1 MKIHSHA
8 FTLIELLIVV
18 AIIGILAAI
27 AVPNFLNA
35 QIKARVART
44 QSDIRALAQAH
55 EMYFLDNNTYP
66 PESEDNIFSGRR
78 ARASSGLLFLTS
90 PIAYMS
96 TLPRDPFQDSTEI
109 RFNGQEAAYE
119 TGVSKRP
126 GSGFAPSDPNIAYNI
141 FSRGPDLVENG
152 LFSANPFTGVQRNGG
167 TGNTYNNSNGLKSNG
182 DIFWYGGN
190 PIVTRNLV
198 VDGRTY
204 NGGFPPNFS
213 N

>member
-1 MKIHSHA
+1 MKHVNQG

-35 QIKARVART
+35 QIKARVARV
-44 QSDIRALAQAH
+44 QSDIKALATAQ
-55 EMYFLDNNTYP
+55 EMYYLDNNSYP

-78 ARASSGLLFLTS
+78 ARAESGLLFLTS

-96 TLPRDPFQDSTEI
+96 SIPRDPFQDTTEI
-109 RFNGQEAAYE
+109 RFNGEEAAYE
-119 TGVSKRP
+119 TGVAKRS
-126 GSGFAPSDPNIAYNI
+126 SGNILKAPNIAYMI
-141 FSRGPDLVENG
+141 FSRGPDLAEDG
-152 LFSANPFTGVQRNGG
+152 LYSAQPFTGVQRKGG
-167 TGNTYNNSNGLKSNG
+167 NGNTYNISNGIKSSG

-190 PIVTRNLV
+190 PSVTKNLM
-198 VDGRTY
+198 VDGKTY